1 VGRRCAAGPIERR
14 STWVPRC
21 VARPTSG
28 RPCSCGCR
36 PCAAGPSGRRSCPK
50 AVRGPRGER
59 GVRVATRPLPRC
71 VQRPTLRRIGL
82 CPSRFWR
89 SARRPCSSCCAC
101 RWAWPVDPSRRRHR
115 FRRIGPGEQNLR
127 CRHWSGCCCHLLLH
141 RPVKRRRSART
152 VDPSRPGSPG
162 RRQRV
167 ERGAQSRPTAPRR
180 RGDSAGRS
188 SAASGDSR
196 GRGCVHPGGAP
207 DVMRGG
213 HDDAG
218 SGTRRRSRWSS
229 SNITRAA
236 TTTPINSVDRPTPRP
251 LAAVSKPGASRQCPS
266 GASGATGGGG
276 PSTGPRTYE
285 TPSSRSSEG
294 VS

>member
-1 VGRRCAAGPIERR
+1 VGRRCAVGPIERR

-28 RPCSCGCR
+28 RPCSCVCR
-36 PCAAGPSGRRSCPK
+36 PSAAGPSGRRSCPK

-71 VQRPTLRRIGL
+71 ARRPTLRWSGL

-89 SARRPCSSCCAC
+89 SARRPCLSHCAC
-101 RWAWPVDPSRRRHR
+101 RWAWPVDPSRRRRR

-127 CRHWSGCCCHLLLH
+127 CRHWSGCCCCHLLLH

-167 ERGAQSRPTAPRR
+167 EPGARSRLTAPRR

-196 GRGCVHPGGAP
+196 GRGYVHPGGTP
-207 DVMRGG
+207 DVSAGRSRRRRVRHRAAVPLELVERHEGS
-213 HDDAG
+213 HHHAHQQRRQADAQAVG
-218 SGTRRRSRWSS
+218 SGFRGPVLLV
-229 SNITRAA
+229 NI
-236 TTTPINSVDRPTPRP
+236 P
-251 LAAVSKPGASRQCPS
+251 LAQS
-266 GASGATGGGG
+266 GAPGGGG
-276 PSTGPRTYE
+276 T
-285 TPSSRSSEG
+285 
-294 VS
+294 